1 MPLAEEKVKRSRGR
15 QQSFESLISPAEMGG
30 GSGGSRCCLGDHMCA
45 SSVCGNAHKKTQKG
59 PSVSVEFPIAFS
71 TMSLSVVEK

>member
-30 GSGGSRCCLGDHMCA
+30 GSGG
-45 SSVCGNAHKKTQKG
+45 V
-59 PSVSVEFPIAFS
+59 
-71 TMSLSVVEK
+71 